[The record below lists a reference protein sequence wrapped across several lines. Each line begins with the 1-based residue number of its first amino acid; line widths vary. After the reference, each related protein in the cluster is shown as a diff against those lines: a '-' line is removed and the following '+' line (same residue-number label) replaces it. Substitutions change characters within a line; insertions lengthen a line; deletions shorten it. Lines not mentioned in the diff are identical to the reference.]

1 MGLDA
6 VEIIL
11 RTEEVFAVD
20 LPDSECAKVSTVGD
34 LYRLLLQKL
43 TLPYISPRTIE
54 NPDDP
59 VPAGSNRAQS
69 QFPSIKPWTT
79 PDVWITLKAIIQ
91 VQLQVH
97 DDDIRDDARFVQDL
111 GCE

>member
-43 TLPYISPRTIE
+43 TLHTSRPEPSRTLTIQFLLAPIALSLSFLASSLGPRRTC
-54 NPDDP
+54 
-59 VPAGSNRAQS
+59 GSR
-69 QFPSIKPWTT
+69 
-79 PDVWITLKAIIQ
+79 
-91 VQLQVH
+91 
-97 DDDIRDDARFVQDL
+97 
-111 GCE
+111 

>member
-1 MGLDA
+1 LGLDA

-20 LPDSECAKVSTVGD
+20 LPDSECAQVSIVGD
-34 LYRLLLQKL
+34 LYRLLLLKL
-43 TLPYISPRTIE
+43 GLPYRSPGGIE

-59 VPAGSNRAQS
+59 ARAGYNRAQS

-91 VQLQVH
+91 DQLQVH
-97 DDDIRDDARFVQDL
+97 DDDIREDARFVQDL